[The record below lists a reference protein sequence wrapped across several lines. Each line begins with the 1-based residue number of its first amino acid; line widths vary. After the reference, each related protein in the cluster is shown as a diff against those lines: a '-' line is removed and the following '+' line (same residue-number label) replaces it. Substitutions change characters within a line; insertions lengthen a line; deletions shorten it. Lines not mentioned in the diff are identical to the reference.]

1 LVANIFS
8 AFFKNSK
15 ILKNTFLKTGTMKLI
30 KISKNHQITI
40 PKMYHDLC
48 KNGWFALTVAD
59 NEITL
64 NPIQPITEKSQKEI
78 LKELLQEYNSRAK

>member
-1 LVANIFS
+1 
-8 AFFKNSK
+8 
-15 ILKNTFLKTGTMKLI
+15 MKLI
-30 KISKNHQITI
+30 KNSKNHQITI

-64 NPIQPITEKSQKEI
+64 RPIQPVTEKTKKEI
-78 LKELLQEYNSRAK
+78 LKELLEEFNGGM